1 MFVRLRQ
8 NELTRSRGGVRDASR
23 GLYPVISKE
32 AVLRNKER
40 GPEHAWLTNS
50 KLKHLLHL
58 TCHMDIKNEF
68 HYEKNAHAIYR
79 DFLSCRKDNF
89 R

>member
-50 KLKHLLHL
+50 KLKHLLRL
-58 TCHMDIKNEF
+58 TCHMDIKMSLLVDC
-68 HYEKNAHAIYR
+68 YLSR
-79 DFLSCRKDNF
+79 DARKPVFGVSDQV
-89 R
+89 